1 MIRPNIIILAA
12 GRGKRLNI
20 EIPKNQTDFYLG
32 LMFRESLDY
41 DSGMLFVFEDIG
53 IKSFH
58 MKNTRIPL
66 DIAFITEEGKI
77 ESIKELEPF
86 SLLPV
91 YSNSEVLY
99 ALEVNRGW
107 FTEHN
112 IKVGQNIFADKKR
125 VMTEQKTFAQFRSA
139 K

>member
-1 MIRPNIIILAA
+1 MNVSLP
-12 GRGKRLNI
+12 LNI

-41 DSGMLFVFEDIG
+41 DSGMLFVFEDVG
-53 IKSFH
+53 VKSFH

-66 DIAFITEEGKI
+66 DIAFINEEGKI

-112 IKVGQNIFADKKR
+112 IKVGQNILEDTKNVIK
-125 VMTEQKTFAQFRSA
+125 EQKTFAQFRSA

>member
-1 MIRPNIIILAA
+1 MNISLP
-12 GRGKRLNI
+12 LNI
-20 EIPKNQTDFYLG
+20 EVPKNQTDFYLG

-112 IKVGQNIFADKKR
+112 IKIGQNIFADTTR

>member
-1 MIRPNIIILAA
+1 MNISLP
-12 GRGKRLNI
+12 LNI
-20 EIPKNQTDFYLG
+20 EVPKNQTDFYLG

-41 DSGMLFVFEDIG
+41 DSGMLFVFEDVG
-53 IKSFH
+53 VKSFH

-112 IKVGQNIFADKKR
+112 IKIGQNIFADTTR

>member
-1 MIRPNIIILAA
+1 MNVSLP
-12 GRGKRLNI
+12 LNI

-41 DSGMLFVFEDIG
+41 DSGMLFVFEDVG
-53 IKSFH
+53 VKSFH

-66 DIAFITEEGKI
+66 DIAFITEKGKI

-91 YSNSEVLY
+91 YSDSEVLY

-112 IKVGQNIFADKKR
+112 IKVGQNILTDKKR

>member
-1 MIRPNIIILAA
+1 MNISLP
-12 GRGKRLNI
+12 LNI
-20 EIPKNQTDFYLG
+20 EVPKNQTDFYLG

-41 DSGMLFVFEDIG
+41 DSGMLFVFEDVG
-53 IKSFH
+53 VKSFH

-66 DIAFITEEGKI
+66 DIAFITEKGKI

-91 YSNSEVLY
+91 YSDSEVLY

-112 IKVGQNIFADKKR
+112 IKVGQNILTDKKR

>member
-1 MIRPNIIILAA
+1 MNISLP
-12 GRGKRLNI
+12 LNI
-20 EIPKNQTDFYLG
+20 EVPKNQTDFYLG

-86 SLLPV
+86 NLLPV

-107 FTEHN
+107 FTENN
-112 IKVGQNIFADKKR
+112 IKLGQNIFADKKR

>member
-1 MIRPNIIILAA
+1 MNISLP
-12 GRGKRLNI
+12 LNI
-20 EIPKNQTDFYLG
+20 EVPKNQTDFYLG

-41 DSGMLFVFEDIG
+41 DSGMLFVFEDVG
-53 IKSFH
+53 VKSFH

-66 DIAFITEEGKI
+66 DIAFITEKGKI

-112 IKVGQNIFADKKR
+112 IKVGQNILTDKKR
-125 VMTEQKTFAQFRSA
+125 VITEQKTFAQFRSA

>member
-1 MIRPNIIILAA
+1 MNISLP
-12 GRGKRLNI
+12 LNI

-112 IKVGQNIFADKKR
+112 IKIGQNIFADTTR

>member
-1 MIRPNIIILAA
+1 VNISLP
-12 GRGKRLNI
+12 LNI
-20 EIPKNQTDFYLG
+20 EVPKNQTDFYLG

-41 DSGMLFVFEDIG
+41 DSGMLFVFEDVG
-53 IKSFH
+53 VKSFH

-66 DIAFITEEGKI
+66 DIAFITEDGKI
-77 ESIKELEPF
+77 ESIKELEPYN
-86 SLLPV
+86 LLPV
-91 YSNSEVLY
+91 YSNSEILY

-112 IKVGQNIFADKKR
+112 IKIGQNIFADTTR

>member
-1 MIRPNIIILAA
+1 MNISLP
-12 GRGKRLNI
+12 LNI

-86 SLLPV
+86 NLLPV

-107 FTEHN
+107 FTENN
-112 IKVGQNIFADKKR
+112 IKLGQNIFADKKR

>member
-1 MIRPNIIILAA
+1 MNISLP
-12 GRGKRLNI
+12 LNI
-20 EIPKNQTDFYLG
+20 EVPKNQTDFYLG

-41 DSGMLFVFEDIG
+41 DSGMLFVFEEVG
-53 IKSFH
+53 VKSFH

-66 DIAFITEEGKI
+66 DIAFITEKGKI

-112 IKVGQNIFADKKR
+112 IKVGQNILTDKKR

>member
-1 MIRPNIIILAA
+1 VNISLP
-12 GRGKRLNI
+12 LNI
-20 EIPKNQTDFYLG
+20 EVPKNQTDFYLG

-41 DSGMLFVFEDIG
+41 DSGMLFVFEDVG
-53 IKSFH
+53 VKSFH

-66 DIAFITEEGKI
+66 DIAFITEQGKI

-112 IKVGQNIFADKKR
+112 IKVGQNILTDKKR

>member
-1 MIRPNIIILAA
+1 MNVSLP
-12 GRGKRLNI
+12 LNI

-41 DSGMLFVFEDIG
+41 DSGMLFVFEDVG
-53 IKSFH
+53 VKSFH

-66 DIAFITEEGKI
+66 DIAFITEQGKI

-112 IKVGQNIFADKKR
+112 IKVGQNILTDKKR

>member
-1 MIRPNIIILAA
+1 MNISLP
-12 GRGKRLNI
+12 LNI
-20 EIPKNQTDFYLG
+20 EVPKNKTDFYLG

-41 DSGMLFVFEDIG
+41 DSGMLFVFEDVG
-53 IKSFH
+53 VKSFH

-107 FTEHN
+107 FTENN
-112 IKVGQNIFADKKR
+112 IKVGQNIFVDTKKIIK
-125 VMTEQKTFAQFRSA
+125 EQKTFAQFRSA

>member
-1 MIRPNIIILAA
+1 MNISLP
-12 GRGKRLNI
+12 LNI
-20 EIPKNQTDFYLG
+20 EVPKNQTDFYLG

-41 DSGMLFVFEDIG
+41 DSGMLFVFEDVG
-53 IKSFH
+53 VKSFH

-86 SLLPV
+86 SLFPV

-112 IKVGQNIFADKKR
+112 IKVGQNIFTDKKR

>member
-1 MIRPNIIILAA
+1 MNISLP
-12 GRGKRLNI
+12 LNI
-20 EIPKNQTDFYLG
+20 EVPKNQTDFYLG

-41 DSGMLFVFEDIG
+41 DSGMLFVFEDVG
-53 IKSFH
+53 VKSFH

-66 DIAFITEEGKI
+66 DIAFITEDGKI
-77 ESIKELEPF
+77 ESIKELEPYN
-86 SLLPV
+86 LLPV
-91 YSNSEVLY
+91 YSNSEILY

-112 IKVGQNIFADKKR
+112 IKIGQNIFVDTTR

>member
-1 MIRPNIIILAA
+1 MNISLP
-12 GRGKRLNI
+12 LNI
-20 EIPKNQTDFYLG
+20 EVPKNQTDFYLG

-41 DSGMLFVFEDIG
+41 DSGMLFVFEEVG
-53 IKSFH
+53 VKSFH

-66 DIAFITEEGKI
+66 DIAFITDEGKI

-112 IKVGQNIFADKKR
+112 IKIGQNIFADTTR

>member
-1 MIRPNIIILAA
+1 VNVSLP
-12 GRGKRLNI
+12 LNI

-41 DSGMLFVFEDIG
+41 DSGMLFVFEDVG
-53 IKSFH
+53 VKSFH

-66 DIAFITEEGKI
+66 DIAFITEQGKI

-112 IKVGQNIFADKKR
+112 IKVGQNILTDKKR

>member
-1 MIRPNIIILAA
+1 MNISLP
-12 GRGKRLNI
+12 LNI
-20 EIPKNQTDFYLG
+20 EVPKNKTDFYLG

-41 DSGMLFVFEDIG
+41 DSGMLFVFEDVG

-107 FTEHN
+107 FTENN
-112 IKVGQNIFADKKR
+112 IKVGQNIFVDTKKIIK
-125 VMTEQKTFAQFRSA
+125 EQKTFAQFRSA

>member
-1 MIRPNIIILAA
+1 MNISLP
-12 GRGKRLNI
+12 LNI
-20 EIPKNQTDFYLG
+20 EVPKNQTDFYLG

-41 DSGMLFVFEDIG
+41 DSGMLFVFEDVG
-53 IKSFH
+53 VKSFH

-66 DIAFITEEGKI
+66 DIAFITEKGKI

-91 YSNSEVLY
+91 YSDSEVLY

-112 IKVGQNIFADKKR
+112 IKVGQNILTDKKR
-125 VMTEQKTFAQFRSA
+125 VITEQKTFAQFRSA

>member
-1 MIRPNIIILAA
+1 MNISLP
-12 GRGKRLNI
+12 LNI
-20 EIPKNQTDFYLG
+20 EVPKNQTDFYLG

-41 DSGMLFVFEDIG
+41 DSGMLFVFEDVG
-53 IKSFH
+53 VKSFH

-66 DIAFITEEGKI
+66 DIAFITEQGKI

-112 IKVGQNIFADKKR
+112 IKVGQNILTDKKR

>member
-1 MIRPNIIILAA
+1 MNVSLP
-12 GRGKRLNI
+12 LNI

-41 DSGMLFVFEDIG
+41 DSGMLFVFEDVG
-53 IKSFH
+53 VKSFH

-66 DIAFITEEGKI
+66 DIAFINEEGKI

-112 IKVGQNIFADKKR
+112 IKVGQNILEDTKNVIK
-125 VMTEQKTFAQFRSA
+125 EQKTFAQFRFD

>member
-1 MIRPNIIILAA
+1 MNISLP
-12 GRGKRLNI
+12 LNI
-20 EIPKNQTDFYLG
+20 EVPKNQTDFYLG

-41 DSGMLFVFEDIG
+41 DSGMLFVFEDVG
-53 IKSFH
+53 VKSFH

-66 DIAFITEEGKI
+66 DIAFITEDGKI

-112 IKVGQNIFADKKR
+112 IKIGQNIFADTTR

>member
-1 MIRPNIIILAA
+1 MNISLP
-12 GRGKRLNI
+12 LNI
-20 EIPKNQTDFYLG
+20 EVPKTQTDFYLG

-41 DSGMLFVFEDIG
+41 DSGMLFVFEDVG

-107 FTEHN
+107 FTENN
-112 IKVGQNIFADKKR
+112 IKVGQNIFVDTKK
-125 VMTEQKTFAQFRSA
+125 VIKEQKTFAQFRSA

>member
-1 MIRPNIIILAA
+1 VNISLP
-12 GRGKRLNI
+12 LNI
-20 EIPKNQTDFYLG
+20 EVPKNQTDFYLG

-41 DSGMLFVFEDIG
+41 DSGMLFVFEDVG
-53 IKSFH
+53 VKSFH

-66 DIAFITEEGKI
+66 DIAFITEKGKI

-91 YSNSEVLY
+91 YSDSEVLY

-112 IKVGQNIFADKKR
+112 IKVGQNILTDKKR

>member
-1 MIRPNIIILAA
+1 MNISLP
-12 GRGKRLNI
+12 LNI
-20 EIPKNQTDFYLG
+20 EVPKTQTDFYLG

-41 DSGMLFVFEDIG
+41 DSGMLFVFEDVG
-53 IKSFH
+53 VKSFH

-107 FTEHN
+107 FTENN
-112 IKVGQNIFADKKR
+112 IKVGQNIFVDTKK
-125 VMTEQKTFAQFRSA
+125 VIKEQKTFAQFRSA

>member
-1 MIRPNIIILAA
+1 MNISLP
-12 GRGKRLNI
+12 LNI
-20 EIPKNQTDFYLG
+20 EVPKNQTDFYLG

-41 DSGMLFVFEDIG
+41 DSGMLFVFEDVG
-53 IKSFH
+53 VKSFH

-112 IKVGQNIFADKKR
+112 IKVGQNIFTDKKR

>member
-1 MIRPNIIILAA
+1 MNISLP
-12 GRGKRLNI
+12 LNI

-86 SLLPV
+86 NLLPV

-107 FTEHN
+107 FTENN

>member
-1 MIRPNIIILAA
+1 MNISLP
-12 GRGKRLNI
+12 LNI
-20 EIPKNQTDFYLG
+20 EVPKNQTDFYLG

-41 DSGMLFVFEDIG
+41 DSGMLFVFEDVG
-53 IKSFH
+53 VKSFH

-66 DIAFITEEGKI
+66 DIAFITEDGKI
-77 ESIKELEPF
+77 ESIKELEPYN
-86 SLLPV
+86 LLPV
-91 YSNSEVLY
+91 YSNTEVLY

-107 FTEHN
+107 FTENN

>member
-1 MIRPNIIILAA
+1 MNISLP
-12 GRGKRLNI
+12 LNI
-20 EIPKNQTDFYLG
+20 EVPKNQTDFYLG

-41 DSGMLFVFEDIG
+41 DSGMLFVFEEVG
-53 IKSFH
+53 VKSFH

-112 IKVGQNIFADKKR
+112 IKIGQNIFADTTR

>member
-1 MIRPNIIILAA
+1 MNISLP
-12 GRGKRLNI
+12 LNI
-20 EIPKNQTDFYLG
+20 EVPKNQTDFYLG

-41 DSGMLFVFEDIG
+41 DSGMLFVFEDVG
-53 IKSFH
+53 VKSFH

-112 IKVGQNIFADKKR
+112 IKIGQNIFADTTS

>member
-1 MIRPNIIILAA
+1 MNISLP
-12 GRGKRLNI
+12 LNI
-20 EIPKNQTDFYLG
+20 EVPKNQTDFYLG

-41 DSGMLFVFEDIG
+41 DSGMLFVFEDVG
-53 IKSFH
+53 VKSFH

-66 DIAFITEEGKI
+66 DIAFITEDGKI
-77 ESIKELEPF
+77 ESIKELEPYN
-86 SLLPV
+86 LLPV
-91 YSNSEVLY
+91 YSNSEILY

-112 IKVGQNIFADKKR
+112 IKIGQNIFADTTR

>member
-1 MIRPNIIILAA
+1 VNISLP
-12 GRGKRLNI
+12 LNI
-20 EIPKNQTDFYLG
+20 EVPKNQTDFYLG

-41 DSGMLFVFEDIG
+41 DSGMLFVFEDVG
-53 IKSFH
+53 VKSFH

-66 DIAFITEEGKI
+66 DIAFITEDGKI

-112 IKVGQNIFADKKR
+112 IKIGQNIFADTTR

>member
-1 MIRPNIIILAA
+1 VNVSLP
-12 GRGKRLNI
+12 LNI

-41 DSGMLFVFEDIG
+41 DSGMLFVFEDVG
-53 IKSFH
+53 VKSFH

-66 DIAFITEEGKI
+66 DIAFINEEGKI

-112 IKVGQNIFADKKR
+112 IKVGQNILEDTKNVIK
-125 VMTEQKTFAQFRSA
+125 EQKTFAQFRSA